1 MKKLSLSMVGI
12 VLSIVTFSQKNTDE
26 FQTIFGNEKVNFSGM
41 GVFEMNFSS
50 LDGHFAYGTGGGGGV
65 IINKSI
71 LVGGYGMGNYINQ
84 NVTLDTIDYSSVNF
98 GHGGFWLGYIFKGN
112 SAIHPFAGLKLGW
125 GGISQNYNHH
135 EYAMNDN
142 AFVITPSVEMEIN
155 ITRYF
160 RIAVGGN
167 YQVVTGLTS
176 VNGLSNKDF
185 SGPGANLSFRF
196 GWF

>member
-1 MKKLSLSMVGI
+1 MKRLGLSLVGI
-12 VLSIVTFSQKNTDE
+12 FLSMLTFSQQKTE
-26 FQTIFGNEKVNFSGM
+26 EYQTIFGNEKVKFSGM

-50 LDGHFAYGTGGGGGV
+50 LGGHFSYGTGGGGGA
-65 IINKSI
+65 ILNKTI
-71 LVGGYGMGNYINQ
+71 LFGGYGMGHYINR
-84 NVTLDTIDYSSVNF
+84 NVTLDSMNYSSVNF

-112 SAIHPFAGLKLGW
+112 AAIRPFAGLKLGW
-125 GGISQNYNHH
+125 GGISQNYDHH
-135 EYAMNDN
+135 DYAMNDN

-167 YQVVTGLTS
+167 YQVTTGLTGS
-176 VNGLSNKDF
+176 NGLSNKDF